1 MIRRPPRST
10 LFPYTTLFKAFAGR
24 GQVFVLLTSILQAFV
39 QALFQGMTVR
49 GSYPFRVTRN
59 SDLFLDEEEIKN
71 LRTALAGEL
80 SQRHF
85 GDSVRLEVADN
96 MPAELEQFL
105 LEQFQLTAD
114 DLYRVDGPVNL
125 VRLMQVPDLVDIP
138 PLKFA

>member
-1 MIRRPPRST
+1 LPRVIQLPQT
-10 LFPYTTLFKAFAGR
+10 IAGK

-105 LEQFQLTAD
+105 LEQFQLAAD
-114 DLYRVDGPVNL
+114 DLYRVADP
-125 VRLMQVPDLVDIP
+125 
-138 PLKFA
+138 